1 MSSSFGEF
9 GSLLKQAQQMQREL
23 DRVREELRGRTVEGS
38 AGGGTVRVLVTG
50 DRQVAK
56 VEISPEVIAEGD
68 ASLVEDLVL
77 TALKDATAKAMK
89 MSEEALGKVTGGVNL
104 PGLF

>member
-1 MSSSFGEF
+1 MTGSFGEF

-23 DRVREELRGRTVEGS
+23 DRVREELRRTTVEGS
-38 AGGGTVRVLVTG
+38 AGGGAVRVLVTG

-56 VEISPEVIAEGD
+56 VEIAPAVLAEGD
-68 ASLVEDLVL
+68 AAMLEDLIL
-77 TALKDATAKAMK
+77 SALRDGTAKASK
-89 MSEEALGKVTGGVNL
+89 LAEEALGKVTGGVSL